1 MTGLYDYAVRM
12 RRYFHENPELSFR
25 EHRTAERI
33 ERELSS
39 MGLRPVRVA
48 GTGVY
53 ADIEGELPGRT
64 VAIRAD
70 MDALPVHEDTGLPF
84 SSRNEGVMHACGHDA
99 HMAIALAV
107 ARSFAGDRHFRGRV
121 RVFFQ
126 PAEESPPG
134 GAVEMIR
141 AGLLDGVDFVLGLHV
156 MSRFPRG
163 TVAVYPGPMMA
174 NADQFSVLVRG
185 KGGHGSAPHET
196 VDAIVV
202 ASYLVQALQTI
213 VSRNVDP
220 QAAAV
225 VTVGTVRGGDR
236 YNIIAEKVEMTGTVR
251 TLDTGVRDMVRR
263 RMGEVV
269 SGVCRSFGAECSL
282 DYQEGYPVLVNN
294 PDVVRTVEEVASL
307 ILGREN
313 VLHPPPDLGGE
324 DFAYYLQR
332 VPGAFFFLGVGNS
345 EKGIVAPQHSA
356 HYDLD
361 EDALAYGIEILRG
374 TALRLMGPQ
383 P

>member
-1 MTGLYDYAVRM
+1 M
-12 RRYFHENPELSFR
+12 
-25 EHRTAERI
+25 
-33 ERELSS
+33 
-39 MGLRPVRVA
+39 
-48 GTGVY
+48 
-53 ADIEGELPGRT
+53 
-64 VAIRAD
+64 AIRAD

-107 ARSFAGDRHFRGRV
+107 ARSFAGGDRHFRGGRV

-163 TVAVYPGPMMA
+163 GTVAVYPGPPMMA
-174 NADQFSVLVRG
+174 NADQFSVLVRGG

-225 VTVGTVRGGDR
+225 VTVGTVRGGGGDR

-269 SGVCRSFGAECSL
+269 SGGVCRSFGAECSL

-313 VLHPPPDLGGE
+313 VLHPPPDLGG
-324 DFAYYLQR
+324 R
-332 VPGAFFFLGVGNS
+332 
-345 EKGIVAPQHSA
+345 
-356 HYDLD
+356 
-361 EDALAYGIEILRG
+361 R
-374 TALRLMGPQ
+374 LRLLPAEGAGGILLPGSGKQ
-383 P
+383 